1 MAMGTVRDLSLKFS
15 RHHNPA
21 NLCLTVSYKS
31 SSDTVERHTNPP
43 ILRTTVIQFCGY
55 RFPLRPR
62 SNTCF
67 SVIFAE

>member
-1 MAMGTVRDLSLKFS
+1 MFLKMAMGTVRDLSLKFS

-43 ILRTTVIQFCGY
+43 ILRTTAKQFCGLSISIKI
-55 RFPLRPR
+55 RKVRP
-62 SNTCF
+62 
-67 SVIFAE
+67 A